1 MRYPSIRSVATSAIF
16 VLVLGAAVFAQQ
28 KPAAPFEPTVGQAG
42 KDVIW
47 VPTPESLVQ
56 KMMELG
62 KVTPQD
68 FVIDLGSGDGRTV
81 IAAAKRGAKALGV
94 EYEQKMVDLSKRRA
108 SEAGVNGKAEFVKAD
123 LFEYDFSNASVVT
136 MFLLPSINM
145 QLRPKILNMK
155 PGTRIVTNSFDME
168 DWQPDQTETVTADCN
183 NWCTAHMWIV
193 PAKVDGSW
201 QMPQGALTLKQNF
214 QFVTGSL
221 GSTPISEGHLKGA
234 EISFKA
240 GNDRYTGQ
248 VDGNSIKGT
257 TSSGAAWS
265 GTRK

>member
-1 MRYPSIRSVATSAIF
+1 MRYTSFRSPATSAI
-16 VLVLGAAVFAQQ
+16 LVFLFATGALAQQ

-81 IAAAKRGAKALGV
+81 IAAARRGARALGG
-94 EYEQKMVDLSKRRA
+94 EYEQKMGDLSKQRA
-108 SEAGVNGKAEFVKAD
+108 TTAGGGEEAQVVKAD
-123 LFEYDFSNASVVT
+123 LFEYDFTKASVIT

-145 QLRPKILNMK
+145 QLRPKILDMK

-168 DWQPDQTETVTADCN
+168 DWQPDQTESVTVDCN

-193 PAKVDGSW
+193 PAKVEGTW
-201 QMPQGALTLKQNF
+201 QLPQGALSLKQQF

-221 GSTPISEGHLKGA
+221 GSNAISEGRLKGA
-234 EISFKA
+234 EINFKV
-240 GNDRYTGQ
+240 GNERYTGH
-248 VDGNSIKGT
+248 VDGNAIKGT
-257 TSSGAAWS
+257 TAAGTAWTA
-265 GTRK
+265 TRK